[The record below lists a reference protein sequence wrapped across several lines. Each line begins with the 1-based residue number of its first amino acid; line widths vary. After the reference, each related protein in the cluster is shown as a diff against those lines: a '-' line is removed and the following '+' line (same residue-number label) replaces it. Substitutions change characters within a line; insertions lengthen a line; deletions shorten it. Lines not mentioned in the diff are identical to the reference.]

1 MTMRQPP
8 GPPRLPPLTRRGFVT
23 GAVAVGAAAWAGIP
37 RIAEAA
43 GRDPRL
49 VVVLLRGAL
58 DGLAA
63 VPPVGDPA
71 YPALRT
77 DLAIGLGGAGATP
90 LDGVFALNAA
100 MPATLG
106 LYRAKQALVV
116 HAVATPYRE
125 RSHFDG
131 QDVLENGTTSPRG
144 SKSGWLNRAVAA
156 LPLAGRVTPHESL
169 AVGATTP
176 LILRGKA
183 PALSWTPPS
192 FRPVGEDTRERLM
205 ALYNHADPRLAKVF
219 AEAEDLGRIAGA
231 DAPDKAGRGLAAAF
245 RAPAEGMARLLAA
258 ADGPRIAAVSYE
270 GWDTH
275 FKEGADKGRLAR
287 VLAALDGAI
296 AALRGTLGP
305 AAWADTAV
313 VAITEFGRTAREN
326 GSAGTDHGTATVAF
340 LFGGAIKGGRVVTDW
355 PGLGPAQLYQKRD
368 LAPTADLRAVL
379 KGVLR
384 DHLGLSE
391 RLLATEVFPDSAG
404 VRPMDGLIRS

>member
-1 MTMRQPP
+1 
-8 GPPRLPPLTRRGFVT
+8 
-23 GAVAVGAAAWAGIP
+23 
-37 RIAEAA
+37 
-43 GRDPRL
+43 
-49 VVVLLRGAL
+49 
-58 DGLAA
+58 
-63 VPPVGDPA
+63 
-71 YPALRT
+71 
-77 DLAIGLGGAGATP
+77 
-90 LDGVFALNAA
+90 
-100 MPATLG
+100 
-106 LYRAKQALVV
+106 
-116 HAVATPYRE
+116 
-125 RSHFDG
+125 
-131 QDVLENGTTSPRG
+131 
-144 SKSGWLNRAVAA
+144 
-156 LPLAGRVTPHESL
+156 
-169 AVGATTP
+169 
-176 LILRGKA
+176 
-183 PALSWTPPS
+183 
-192 FRPVGEDTRERLM
+192 
-205 ALYNHADPRLAKVF
+205 
-219 AEAEDLGRIAGA
+219 
-231 DAPDKAGRGLAAAF
+231 
-245 RAPAEGMARLLAA
+245 MARLLAA

-355 PGLGPAQLYQKRD
+355 PGLGPAQLYQNRD